1 MKLKNN
7 MIEENQKKYNHE
19 PNKIAHLQ
27 MIQGIINRMGGNLFY
42 LRGWSITLLAGL
54 FAISTSDLLEVG
66 KWTPLLFFVLLILFW
81 IYDAYFLSLEQKYR
95 GLYDKVRK
103 LKEEEIDF
111 SMNVSEF
118 KIHADKTL
126 FAALFSLTLL
136 GFYGALSMAM
146 IIILNYIK

>member
-1 MKLKNN
+1 MEDKIVKH
-7 MIEENQKKYNHE
+7 NHG

-27 MIQGIINRMGGNLFY
+27 IIQGVIDRMGGNLFY

-54 FAISTSDLLEVG
+54 FAISTSDLLNVG
-66 KWTPLLFFVLLILFW
+66 KWMPFLFFVLLVLFW
-81 IYDAYFLSLEQKYR
+81 IYDAYFLSLECKYR

-103 LKEEEIDF
+103 LNEEEVDF

-126 FAALFSLTLL
+126 LAALTSATLL
-136 GFYGALSMAM
+136 GFYGVLSIAM
-146 IIILNYIK
+146 LVILNYLK